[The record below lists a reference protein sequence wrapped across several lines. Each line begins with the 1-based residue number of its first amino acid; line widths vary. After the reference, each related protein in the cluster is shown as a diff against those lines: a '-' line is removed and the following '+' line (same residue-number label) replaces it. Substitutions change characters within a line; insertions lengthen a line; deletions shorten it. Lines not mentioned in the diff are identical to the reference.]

1 MSNFSVICARI
12 LTAFSAAALVCV
24 SPVLAQSTANTQLM
38 SNGLIEEFSAA
49 DVESML
55 GELDISLVR
64 QPYAGDNTVSMLA
77 TTSGGATFVITALS
91 CSDPAA
97 ALGCK
102 QAVVYTG
109 ISNAGVVFDDI
120 NTFHTN
126 ANVTRAINVPQQDI
140 IVFGTQIF
148 SQGGI
153 GRQNFQLLTALFL
166 RDMQDYI
173 QNQRAAGTSV
183 SLQLEMAPKNKIG
196 NRPTISTESIMLP
209 SFYRENISHTLTA
222 AVSNTRNVDFLGE
235 KAAELVE

>member
-1 MSNFSVICARI
+1 MTNLSKIFTSI
-12 LTAFSAAALVCV
+12 LSASIAAATLGV
-24 SPVLAQSTANTQLM
+24 STVVAQSTTNTQLM
-38 SNGLIEEFSAA
+38 SNSLIEEFSAA

-55 GELDISLVR
+55 GELEISLVR
-64 QPYAGDNTVSMLA
+64 QPYLGDGTVSLLA
-77 TTSGGATFVITALS
+77 TTSGGATFVITMLS

-102 QAVVYTG
+102 QAIVYTG
-109 ISNAGVVFDDI
+109 ISNVGVVFDDI

-153 GRQNFQLLTALFL
+153 GRENFQLLTALFL

-173 QNQRAAGTSV
+173 QSQRAAGTSV
-183 SLQLEMAPKNKIG
+183 SLQLETAPKNKIG
-196 NRPTISTESIMLP
+196 NEPTSSTQSILLP
-209 SFYRENISHTLTA
+209 SFYRETISHTLTA

-235 KAAELVE
+235 RAAELLE